1 MRSLV
6 LVVDDDETIVE
17 ALTSMLQVE
26 NIACDG
32 TLDRASAEVMMRDRF
47 YPVIVADIRLHT
59 EEEGFLLLEEIHR
72 ISPGSRVISMT
83 GYSTPELE
91 AEARQR
97 GSVRILQKP
106 MASAEILSAIN
117 DLLAEIERLAAA
129 QTDLNL
135 EALYAGVRKLM
146 YSIPI
151 RQYRLTA
158 DEAEDVVQ
166 EAWLLFL
173 ERRGLILNN
182 SSWLAGTV
190 RNLSRRQIDRSRRSR
205 EKFCS
210 TDTIE
215 NVAAVKSQSLDDH
228 IAIQASLATLD
239 PTTRTLCTLIAI
251 EGYSYDEVSLATG
264 LPLGSIGPMY
274 LRAKKKMQS
283 SATKKTPASRS
294 GRMTAH

>member
-1 MRSLV
+1 MKSLV

-17 ALTSMLQVE
+17 ALTFMLQVE
-26 NIACDG
+26 NIDCDG
-32 TLDRASAEVMMRDRF
+32 TLDRASAEAMMRATF
-47 YPVIVADIRLHT
+47 YPVILADIRLRT
-59 EEEGFLLLEEIHR
+59 EEEGLLLLDEIHR

-83 GYSTPELE
+83 GYATPELE
-91 AEARQR
+91 AEVLQR
-97 GSVRILQKP
+97 GSSRILQKP
-106 MASAEILSAIN
+106 MASIEILSAIN

-129 QTDLNL
+129 QADLNL
-135 EALYAGVRKLM
+135 EQLYVGVRKLM

-173 ERRGLILNN
+173 ERRGWIFNN
-182 SSWLAGTV
+182 TSWLAGTV
-190 RNLSRRQIDRSRRSR
+190 RNLSRRQIDRARRTR
-205 EKFCS
+205 ERFCS

-215 NVAAVKSQSLDDH
+215 NVVHAAVETPDDR
-228 IAIQASLATLD
+228 IALRAALESLD
-239 PTTRTLCTLIAI
+239 PTTRTLCTLIAV

-274 LRAKKKMQS
+274 LRAKKKMQA
-283 SATKKTPASRS
+283 SATKNRATTQS
-294 GRMTAH
+294 H